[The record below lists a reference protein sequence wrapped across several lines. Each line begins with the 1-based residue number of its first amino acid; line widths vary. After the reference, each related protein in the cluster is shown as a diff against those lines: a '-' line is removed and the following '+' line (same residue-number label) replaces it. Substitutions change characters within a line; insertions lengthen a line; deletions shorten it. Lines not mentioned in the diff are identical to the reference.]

1 MKLNELRE
9 NIMERLLAENVTDET
24 LYEMANIFPR
34 YHGIENVVIWVG
46 MKNEQHGLR
55 VKVSNEK
62 NTFDKNDNFPI
73 HMPSL
78 DYPHK
83 KVARWITP
91 KKMEKIFDWI
101 KLNQQLLNDY
111 ENGLIDDTG
120 LFLDNL
126 VKI

>member
-1 MKLNELRE
+1 MNLTEIQKNVLEQLINESVVDD
-9 NIMERLLAENVTDET
+9 NI
-24 LYEMANIFPR
+24 YEMANIHPR
-34 YHGIENVVIWVG
+34 YHGIDNVVIWVG
-46 MKNEQHGLR
+46 MKNERHGLR
-55 VKVSNEK
+55 VKVSNK
-62 NTFDKNDNFPI
+62 KDKFDPIDNFPI

-78 DYPHK
+78 DYPYD
-83 KVARWITP
+83 KVAKWITP
-91 KKMEKIFDWI
+91 TKMEEIFNWI